1 MINKQERYSNDI
13 FFSKTNFLIKY
24 IFFISFLKIKT
35 TDRFKRPFKKRH
47 SSLYHQPTNR
57 VNKFLSQAI
66 EARSV
71 DHEKSAHV
79 NRFTLQFRDRD
90 VERNYHKD
98 IDLGFSIELLCS
110 LLLLMLSTALQ
121 VAVFPRTFI
130 LLLLFL
136 TAFIWIASIL
146 MLMLAA
152 RLKWILWDL
161 SHSFTLRLAII
172 VFTIILLYSVG
183 QVNVVSAIEIF
194 GLNTV
199 GSSSTLSEDITSCI
213 YVNSY

>member
-1 MINKQERYSNDI
+1 M
-13 FFSKTNFLIKY
+13 NFY
-24 IFFISFLKIKT
+24 FQVKT
-35 TDRFKRPFKKRH
+35 TDKFKRPFKKRH
-47 SSLYHQPTNR
+47 SNLHHQPTNR

-71 DHEKSAHV
+71 DHDKAVHV

-110 LLLLMLSTALQ
+110 LLLLILSTALQ

-136 TAFIWIASIL
+136 TTFVWISSIL

-161 SHSFTLRLAII
+161 SHSFTLRLAIV

-183 QVNVVSAIEIF
+183 QVNVVSMSFEIIHRSIKMNRLF
-194 GLNTV
+194 NSKYSSCFPVHMLNKFTM
-199 GSSSTLSEDITSCI
+199 
-213 YVNSY
+213 

>member
-1 MINKQERYSNDI
+1 MYSFCSPQN
-13 FFSKTNFLIKY
+13 
-24 IFFISFLKIKT
+24 KT
-35 TDRFKRPFKKRH
+35 TDKFKRPFKKRH

-79 NRFTLQFRDRD
+79 NRFTLHFRDRE

-98 IDLGFSIELLCS
+98 IDLGFSMELLCS
-110 LLLLMLSTALQ
+110 LLLLILSTALQ
-121 VAVFPRTFI
+121 VSVFPRTFI

-136 TAFIWIASIL
+136 TAFIWIVSIL
-146 MLMLAA
+146 MLILAA

-161 SHSFTLRLAII
+161 SHSFTLRLAMI
-172 VFTIILLYSVG
+172 VFTIILVYSVG
-183 QVNVVSAIEIF
+183 QVNMVSIF
-194 GLNTV
+194 AKFLFYLHFN
-199 GSSSTLSEDITSCI
+199 LLFICI
-213 YVNSY
+213 

>member
-1 MINKQERYSNDI
+1 MFSLNI
-13 FFSKTNFLIKY
+13 FHSWQN
-24 IFFISFLKIKT
+24 KT
-35 TDRFKRPFKKRH
+35 TEKFKRPFKKRH

-71 DHEKSAHV
+71 DYEKTAYV
-79 NRFTLQFRDRD
+79 NRFTLRFRDRD
-90 VERNYHKD
+90 VERNYCKD
-98 IDLGFSIELLCS
+98 IDLGFSAELCCS
-110 LLLLMLSTALQ
+110 LLLLILSTALQ
-121 VAVFPRTFI
+121 VSIFPRTFI

-136 TAFIWIASIL
+136 TAFVWIASIL

-172 VFTIILLYSVG
+172 VFTIVLLYSVG
-183 QVNVVSAIEIF
+183 QVNVVSRLKIHI
-194 GLNTV
+194 
-199 GSSSTLSEDITSCI
+199 S
-213 YVNSY
+213 

>member
-1 MINKQERYSNDI
+1 M
-13 FFSKTNFLIKY
+13 NFYLQ
-24 IFFISFLKIKT
+24 IKT
-35 TDRFKRPFKKRH
+35 TDKFKRPFKKRH
-47 SSLYHQPTNR
+47 SNLHHQPTNR

-71 DHEKSAHV
+71 DHDKAVHV

-110 LLLLMLSTALQ
+110 LLLLILSTALQ

-136 TAFIWIASIL
+136 TTFVWISSIL

-183 QVNVVSAIEIF
+183 QVNVVSMSCEIIQKSIKINSF
-194 GLNTV
+194 FNLKYSFSFPVHMLNKFTM
-199 GSSSTLSEDITSCI
+199 
-213 YVNSY
+213 

>member
-1 MINKQERYSNDI
+1 M
-13 FFSKTNFLIKY
+13 
-24 IFFISFLKIKT
+24 
-35 TDRFKRPFKKRH
+35 
-47 SSLYHQPTNR
+47 
-57 VNKFLSQAI
+57 SQAI

-79 NRFTLQFRDRD
+79 NRLTLHFRDRD

-110 LLLLMLSTALQ
+110 LLLLILSTALQ
-121 VAVFPRTFI
+121 VSIFPRTYI

-161 SHSFTLRLAII
+161 SHSFILRIAII
-172 VFTIILLYSVG
+172 VFTIILLYSLA
-183 QVNVVSAIEIF
+183 QVNVVSLSKSEEKQKHII
-194 GLNTV
+194 
-199 GSSSTLSEDITSCI
+199 STLQYRIIRTFTESCSKTKNI
-213 YVNSY
+213 LHRECSLNRCYFYFIILIIQIVHMLDEPTMH

>member
-1 MINKQERYSNDI
+1 MQN
-13 FFSKTNFLIKY
+13 
-24 IFFISFLKIKT
+24 KT
-35 TDRFKRPFKKRH
+35 TERFKRPFKKRH
-47 SSLYHQPTNR
+47 SSLQYQPTNR

-66 EARSV
+66 EARSI
-71 DHEKSAHV
+71 DHDKAVHV
-79 NRFTLQFRDRD
+79 NRFTLCFRDRD

-98 IDLGFSIELLCS
+98 LDLGFSIELLCS

-172 VFTIILLYSVG
+172 AFTIILLYSVG
-183 QVNVVSAIEIF
+183 QVNVVSTIVCSGRHQSII
-194 GLNTV
+194 L
-199 GSSSTLSEDITSCI
+199 L
-213 YVNSY
+213 

>member
-1 MINKQERYSNDI
+1 M
-13 FFSKTNFLIKY
+13 
-24 IFFISFLKIKT
+24 
-35 TDRFKRPFKKRH
+35 
-47 SSLYHQPTNR
+47 
-57 VNKFLSQAI
+57 
-66 EARSV
+66 
-71 DHEKSAHV
+71 HV
-79 NRFTLQFRDRD
+79 NRFTLCFRDRD

-98 IDLGFSIELLCS
+98 LDLGFSVELLCS

-172 VFTIILLYSVG
+172 AFTIILLYSVG
-183 QVNVVSAIEIF
+183 QVNVVSTIVQWTVDSVHFQSIEM
-194 GLNTV
+194 
-199 GSSSTLSEDITSCI
+199 
-213 YVNSY
+213 

>member
-1 MINKQERYSNDI
+1 MV
-13 FFSKTNFLIKY
+13 
-24 IFFISFLKIKT
+24 
-35 TDRFKRPFKKRH
+35 DRFKRPFKKRH
-47 SSLYHQPTNR
+47 SSLHHQPTNR

-71 DHEKSAHV
+71 DHDKAVHV

-98 IDLGFSIELLCS
+98 IDLGFSGELVCS

-136 TAFIWIASIL
+136 TAFIWISSIL

-183 QVNVVSAIEIF
+183 QVNMFTCLTNLPCKNDTISITLNNGSTFPLSGYSHRRCSLPQYISLAAAFAFLCVSVF
-194 GLNTV
+194 LR
-199 GSSSTLSEDITSCI
+199 
-213 YVNSY
+213 

>member
-1 MINKQERYSNDI
+1 M
-13 FFSKTNFLIKY
+13 
-24 IFFISFLKIKT
+24 
-35 TDRFKRPFKKRH
+35 
-47 SSLYHQPTNR
+47 
-57 VNKFLSQAI
+57 NKFLSQAI

-71 DHEKSAHV
+71 DDDKAEHV
-79 NRFTLQFRDRD
+79 NRFTLQFRDHD
-90 VERNYHKD
+90 VERNYRKD
-98 IDLGFSIELLCS
+98 IDLSFSIELLCS

-136 TAFIWIASIL
+136 TTFIWIAAIL

-172 VFTIILLYSVG
+172 IFTIILMYSVG
-183 QVNVVSAIEIF
+183 QVNVVSYLIKFI
-194 GLNTV
+194 GNWRSQCSLV
-199 GSSSTLSEDITSCI
+199 
-213 YVNSY
+213 V

>member
-1 MINKQERYSNDI
+1 MIHFKAQNKIIKI
-13 FFSKTNFLIKY
+13 F
-24 IFFISFLKIKT
+24 IFQSAIDK
-35 TDRFKRPFKKRH
+35 FKRPFKKRH
-47 SSLYHQPTNR
+47 SSLHHQPTNR

-71 DHEKSAHV
+71 DHDKAVHV

-98 IDLGFSIELLCS
+98 IDLGFSGELVCS

-136 TAFIWIASIL
+136 TAFIWISSIL

-183 QVNVVSAIEIF
+183 QVNVVSEKR
-194 GLNTV
+194 
-199 GSSSTLSEDITSCI
+199 
-213 YVNSY
+213 